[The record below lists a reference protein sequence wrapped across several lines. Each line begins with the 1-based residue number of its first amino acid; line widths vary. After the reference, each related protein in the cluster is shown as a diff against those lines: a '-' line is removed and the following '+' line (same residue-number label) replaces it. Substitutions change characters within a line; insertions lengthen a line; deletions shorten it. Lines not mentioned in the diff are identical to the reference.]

1 MSLYSL
7 LNVITA
13 KCGRRRIMFSV
24 GFIGLE
30 GHYGAILRDIP
41 MRQDVRLAAIATRDA
56 NALDRARSYEPADAD
71 TGFYLD
77 YREMLEKE
85 KLDLVTICLTDG
97 ERAQVIQD
105 CAQAGVHIIS
115 EKPLAMNMEQLSTIR
130 KVVADNHIQLSML
143 LTMRFEGT
151 YLAVR
156 DIVERGTIGEVIQMT
171 AQKSY
176 KLGQRPEWMKHR
188 DTFSGIIPYIGIH
201 AIDLLRWTSGREF
214 VEVAAFQSNVAHPE
228 IGDMEDNAT
237 VAFRMDNAG
246 TASVRL
252 DYLRSPLAP
261 THGDA
266 TMRLAGTRGIVEVA
280 NDGEDVTLMTT
291 DQPPESVSLPP
302 SKSFLS
308 DLLDS
313 LKGEHSHLIPMEDAF
328 RVTEICLKA
337 RQAAERHEV
346 LECVTDTKPIVSG

>member
-1 MSLYSL
+1 M
-7 LNVITA
+7 
-13 KCGRRRIMFSV
+13 MFNT
-24 GFIGLE
+24 GFIGLG
-30 GHYGAILRDIP
+30 GHYGAILRDVP
-41 MRQDVRLAAIATRDA
+41 MRDDVRLAAVADGDR
-56 NALDRARSYEPADAD
+56 NALDRARSHSSIDAD

-97 ERAQVIQD
+97 ERAEVIHD
-105 CAQAGVHIIS
+105 CAQAGIHIIS
-115 EKPLAMNMEQLSTIR
+115 EKPLAMNMEELSAIR
-130 KVVADNHIQLSML
+130 EVVSDNNIQLSML

-151 YLAVR
+151 YLKMKE
-156 DIVERGTIGEVIQMT
+156 IVERGTIGEVIQMT

-228 IGDMEDNAT
+228 IGNMEDNAT
-237 VAFRMDNAG
+237 VILRMDNGG

-252 DYLRSPLAP
+252 DYLRSPSAP
-261 THGDA
+261 SHGDA
-266 TMRLAGTRGIVEVA
+266 TMRLAGSSGIVEVT
-280 NDGEDVTLMTT
+280 NDGKDMTLMTT
-291 DQPPESVSLPP
+291 DQPPETISIPP
-302 SKSFLS
+302 SKSFLG
-308 DLLDS
+308 DFLDS
-313 LKGEHSHLIPMEDAF
+313 LEGEHAPLLTMEDAF

-337 RQAAERHEV
+337 REAAETRE
-346 LECVTDTKPIVSG
+346 IVSLK